1 MDPDR
6 PLDDAP
12 RTPGR
17 FVSAWRALQGHSVT
31 QPQMQAEWIQWQLAM
46 SGVLD
51 QLASMVGR
59 IDSYKAKLDNA
70 LRRLDE
76 LDESAPNPINGAGGE
91 TPSSSWAYRGM
102 LNRRAAAIDGLV
114 LPRTPAQL
122 EVSDVNGTEG

>member
-6 PLDDAP
+6 PLEDAP

-31 QPQMQAEWIQWQLAM
+31 QPQMQAEWLSWQIAM

-76 LDESAPNPINGAGGE
+76 IDESAPNPVNGAGGE
-91 TPSSSWAYRGM
+91 TVSSTWALRGA

-114 LPRTPAQL
+114 LPRIPAQL
-122 EVSDVNGTEG
+122 EATDVNGTSA